1 LLRRLRD
8 IAEVKSDGRITR
20 AIAEQGL
27 GMLGIDAMGLE
38 AIDRRILATLRQLGG
53 GPVGLKTVA
62 IAVGESDDTI
72 EEVYEPYLIRLG
84 LLERTPRGRRLTQVG
99 QELTSA
105 SAP

>member
-1 LLRRLRD
+1 
-8 IAEVKSDGRITR
+8 
-20 AIAEQGL
+20 
-27 GMLGIDAMGLE
+27 MLGIDAMGLE
-38 AIDRRILATLRQLGG
+38 AIDRRILSTLRQLGG

-99 QELTSA
+99 HELTST